1 VVRPLVLPLALW
13 ASCVLVS
20 GCAAS
25 TGTSVAAPSASASV
39 SAASSDSA
47 SPSAS
52 ASTAP
57 TATPSATAT
66 DAPAPAGRFA
76 FGDSVMLGSKK
87 LLQTRGFIVDAK
99 VGRQFGAS
107 YNAVVKLR
115 RGHRLPANIVVHLGT
130 NGTIAL
136 RDCKALVDAVGP
148 GRRVFLVNVRVPRPW
163 THGNNVTIGRCDA
176 AFAANRV
183 VVVDWAGTANGHREW
198 FGADNVHPDAVGRT
212 AYVRLIDDAVTT
224 QGL

>member
-1 VVRPLVLPLALW
+1 
-13 ASCVLVS
+13 
-20 GCAAS
+20 
-25 TGTSVAAPSASASV
+25 
-39 SAASSDSA
+39 
-47 SPSAS
+47 
-52 ASTAP
+52 
-57 TATPSATAT
+57 
-66 DAPAPAGRFA
+66 
-76 FGDSVMLGSKK
+76 MLGSKK
-87 LLQTRGFIVDAK
+87 LLQARGFTVDAK

-136 RDCKALVDAVGP
+136 RDCTALVDAVGP

-163 THGNNVTIGRCDA
+163 THRNNVTIGRCDA
-176 AFAANRV
+176 AFAPNRV